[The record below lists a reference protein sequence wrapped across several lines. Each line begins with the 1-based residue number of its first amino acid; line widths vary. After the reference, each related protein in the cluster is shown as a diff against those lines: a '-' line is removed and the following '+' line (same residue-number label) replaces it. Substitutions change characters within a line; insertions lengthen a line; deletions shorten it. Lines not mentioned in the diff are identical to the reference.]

1 MQAEGIEAW
10 DLAYDGRQALHRTE
24 DGSELY
30 YELRG
35 SGPVITLVSTIYVVS
50 TAWRNF
56 TGDLAADHRLLTYD
70 LRNQG
75 ASDGKPAD
83 FAQHTHDLKSLLD
96 DLGIERTYLVGT
108 SISTLIC
115 RDFANAH
122 PERVAGLVLVGP
134 PFSPR
139 GSSRRRRIAK
149 SWLAALDAGGP
160 RALFDLIYPLVFG
173 DKALAEGGSG
183 AYLAL
188 RERFLAINSAAQLRA
203 NLREALGA
211 GDQVDL
217 LTGIAAPTLLLAG
230 DDDFSTTASTLQQ
243 TAGIMPNAV
252 VEIVEECGH
261 LPYFEQPAAFQDA
274 VARFVSSVETGT
286 FPAPWNTTAAT
297 TAATPVATRSAV

>member
-1 MQAEGIEAW
+1 MHVKGIESW

-35 SGPVITLVSTIYVVS
+35 TEGPVVTLVSTIYVVS

-56 TGDLAADHRLLTYD
+56 TGDLAGDHRLLSYD

-75 ASDGKPAD
+75 ASEGRPAE
-83 FAQHTHDLKSLLD
+83 FAQHTEDLKSLLD

-139 GSSRRRRIAK
+139 GSSRRRRVAK

-173 DKALAEGGSG
+173 DKAIAEGGSG

-211 GDQVDL
+211 GDQVERL
-217 LTGIAAPTLLLAG
+217 ASIEAPTLLLSG
-230 DDDFSTTASTLQQ
+230 DDDFSTTESTLDA
-243 TAGIMPNAV
+243 TAEIMRSAA
-252 VEIVEECGH
+252 VEIIRECGH
-261 LPYFEQPAAFQDA
+261 LPYFEQPEAFQDA
-274 VARFVSSVETGT
+274 VARFVASVEDGT
-286 FPAPWNTTAAT
+286 FPAPWTAPAT
-297 TAATPVATRSAV
+297 EGKGR

>member
-1 MQAEGIEAW
+1 MHVKGIESW

-35 SGPVITLVSTIYVVS
+35 TEGPVVTLVSTIYVVS

-56 TGDLAADHRLLTYD
+56 TGDLAGDHRLLSYD

-75 ASDGKPAD
+75 ASEGHPAE
-83 FAQHTHDLKSLLD
+83 FAQHTEDLKSLLD

-115 RDFANAH
+115 RDFANAY

-139 GSSRRRRIAK
+139 GSSRRRRVAK

-173 DKALAEGGSG
+173 DKAIAEGGSG

-211 GDQVDL
+211 GDQVER
-217 LTGIAAPTLLLAG
+217 LTSIEAPTLLLSG
-230 DDDFSTTASTLQQ
+230 DDDFSTTESTLDA
-243 TAGIMPNAV
+243 TAAIMRSAA
-252 VEIVEECGH
+252 VEIIRECGH
-261 LPYFEQPAAFQDA
+261 LPYFEQPEAFQDA
-274 VARFVSSVETGT
+274 VARFVASVEEGT
-286 FPAPWNTTAAT
+286 FPAPWTTPAT
-297 TAATPVATRSAV
+297 EGKGR

>member
-1 MQAEGIEAW
+1 MHVKGIESW

-35 SGPVITLVSTIYVVS
+35 TEGPVVTLVSTIYVVS

-56 TGDLAADHRLLTYD
+56 TGDLAGDHRLLSYD

-75 ASDGKPAD
+75 ASEGHPAE
-83 FAQHTHDLKSLLD
+83 FAQHTEDLKSLLD

-115 RDFANAH
+115 RDFANAY

-139 GSSRRRRIAK
+139 GSSRRRRVAK

-173 DKALAEGGSG
+173 DKAIAEGGSG

-211 GDQVDL
+211 GDQVER
-217 LTGIAAPTLLLAG
+217 LTSIEAPTLLLSG
-230 DDDFSTTASTLQQ
+230 DDDFSTTESTLDA
-243 TAGIMPNAV
+243 TAAIMRSAA
-252 VEIVEECGH
+252 VEIIRECGH
-261 LPYFEQPAAFQDA
+261 LPYFEQPEAFQDA
-274 VARFVSSVETGT
+274 VARFVASVEEGT
-286 FPAPWNTTAAT
+286 FPAPWTAPAT
-297 TAATPVATRSAV
+297 EGKGR

>member
-1 MQAEGIEAW
+1 MHVKGIESW

-35 SGPVITLVSTIYVVS
+35 TEGPVVTLVSTIYVVS

-56 TGDLAADHRLLTYD
+56 TGNLVGDHRLLSYD

-75 ASDGKPAD
+75 ASEGHPAE
-83 FAQHTHDLKSLLD
+83 FAQHTEDLKSLLD

-115 RDFANAH
+115 RDFANAY

-173 DKALAEGGSG
+173 DKAIAEGGSG

-211 GDQVDL
+211 GDQVER
-217 LTGIAAPTLLLAG
+217 LTGIEAATLLLSG
-230 DDDFSTTASTLQQ
+230 DDDFSTTESTLDA
-243 TAGIMPNAV
+243 TAAIMPNAA
-252 VEIVEECGH
+252 VEIIRECGH
-261 LPYFEQPAAFQDA
+261 LPYFEQPEAFQDA
-274 VARFVSSVETGT
+274 VARFVASVEGGT
-286 FPAPWNTTAAT
+286 FPAPWTAPAT
-297 TAATPVATRSAV
+297 EGKDR

>member
-1 MQAEGIEAW
+1 MHVKGIESW

-35 SGPVITLVSTIYVVS
+35 TGGPVVTLVSTIYVVS

-56 TGDLAADHRLLTYD
+56 TGNLAGDHRLLSYD

-75 ASDGKPAD
+75 ASDGQPAD
-83 FAQHTHDLKSLLD
+83 FAQHTEDLKSLLD

-173 DKALAEGGSG
+173 DKAIAEGGSG

-211 GDQVDL
+211 GDQVER
-217 LTGIAAPTLLLAG
+217 LTSIEAPTLLLSG
-230 DDDFSTTASTLQQ
+230 DDDFSTTESTLDA
-243 TAGIMPNAV
+243 TAEIMRNAA
-252 VEIVEECGH
+252 VEIIRECGH
-261 LPYFEQPAAFQDA
+261 LPYFEQPEAFQDA
-274 VARFVSSVETGT
+274 VARFVASVEEGT
-286 FPAPWNTTAAT
+286 FPAPWTAPAT
-297 TAATPVATRSAV
+297 EGKDR